1 MARPPSHT
9 PLGSIGA
16 VILSPT
22 KLAKLAYN
30 HDFIIYI
37 IHIKSLSPLLPITM
51 DSGFTQWRDLGI
63 QTPLEVI
70 FINESLA
77 SFSKLQQI
85 YRLGTMWRSMSLVWT
100 KFILLSLMNSWDLDI
115 GLVT

>member
-30 HDFIIYI
+30 HDFII
-37 IHIKSLSPLLPITM
+37 HIKSLSPLLPITM

-63 QTPLEVI
+63 QTTLEVI

-85 YRLGTMWRSMSLVWT
+85 YRLGTTWRSMSLVWT
-100 KFILLSLMNSWDLDI
+100 KVILLSLMNSWDLDI